1 MTLPTEFLLY
11 VAEIL
16 ERLGIPYHVG
26 GSIASSAHGMYRA
39 SADIDFVIDPTSIQL
54 EALARALEPGFYVSR
69 SAMAEA
75 LSSRSTFNAIHD
87 ETSFKID
94 FFISGPGTRVN
105 SSWIMKVPSMLTH
118 AHVGHT
124 DGHRVRNPGRG
135 TPTSPRSRANRAS
148 FVILD
153 HTPFVLAWIHYELGD
168 HDAMF
173 ASLERA
179 YAVRAPLMAFLSQ
192 MRLFLLRQVGTD
204 ARYADLMRRMAF
216 PPAG

>member
-11 VAEIL
+11 VAELL

-39 SADIDFVIDPTSIQL
+39 SADIDVVIDPTSVQL

-94 FFISGPGTRVN
+94 FFIKGTAPFDAEEMRRSIRQEVGGER
-105 SSWIMKVPSMLTH
+105 
-118 AHVGHT
+118 GHT
-124 DGHRVRNPGRG
+124 VLLKSPEDTVLRKLEWFRRG
-135 TPTSPRSRANRAS
+135 GEVSERQWQDVLS
-148 FVILD
+148 ILAAARGQLD
-153 HTPFVLAWIHYELGD
+153 ETYVERWALELG
-168 HDAMF
+168 
-173 ASLERA
+173 
-179 YAVRAPLMAFLSQ
+179 V
-192 MRLFLLRQVGTD
+192 
-204 ARYADLMRRMAF
+204 ADLLDRARREVADL
-216 PPAG
+216 